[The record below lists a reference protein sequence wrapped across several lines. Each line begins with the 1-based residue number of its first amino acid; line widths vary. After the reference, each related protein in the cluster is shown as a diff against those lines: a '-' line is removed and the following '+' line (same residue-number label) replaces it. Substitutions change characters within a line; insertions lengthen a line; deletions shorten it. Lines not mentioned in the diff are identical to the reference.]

1 MRELDDDEKA
11 NLLANPLHGFVM
23 NDPSIWTP
31 EQWWA
36 LKCEHAQKFHDIGAL
51 YNPEVR
57 GIDDGSIEFWCY
69 YDNFDNED
77 DGWYWNLDRKTCEFS
92 N

>member
-11 NLLANPLHGFVM
+11 NLLANPLHSFVM
-23 NDPSIWTP
+23 NDPSTWTS

-36 LKCEHAQKFHDIGAL
+36 LGCEHERNFSDIGGL
-51 YNPEVR
+51 ENPEVR
-57 GIDDGSIEFWCY
+57 GIDDDYIEFWCY
-69 YDNFDNED
+69 YNNFDNED
-77 DGWYWNLDRKTCEFS
+77 DGWYWNLNRKTCEFS